1 MQIIT
6 LNSLKGLS
14 NTYIIKNNNKCFI
27 IDSGVTIGA
36 VKNAVENCTVEGVL
50 LTHAHFDHITYLE
63 DYVKTFNCKVFCS
76 SIAFDKLNK
85 PNKNLSSYFL
95 NDGIVVEIDN
105 YICLDNISKITL
117 ADTDIKIIEIKGHSD
132 CSLGYVIQD
141 NIFCGDVLFENAVGR
156 TDFYDGDIKKLEK
169 SIQQIINLAPINVFS
184 GHGNNFSL

>member
-117 ADTDIKIIEIKGHSD
+117 ADTDINIIEIKGHSE
-132 CSLGYVIQD
+132 CSLGYIIKD

>member
-117 ADTDIKIIEIKGHSD
+117 ADTDINIIEIKGHSE
-132 CSLGYVIQD
+132 CSLGYIIQD

-156 TDFYDGDIKKLEK
+156 TDFYDGDTKKLEK